1 MEYSEREREREK
13 RKKKKKKY
21 AHIEQSRE
29 EEEEEDKKRH
39 SISYVA
45 SRTGRVRPR
54 GENVEE
60 TTDGDDFNKGDVFFK
75 AVFFDQKQQQRDVEK
90 SLFFSSPFGCGGVWR
105 RRRRRRKEEEELFGV
120 FGTAEAL
127 RRYSPIED
135 RNIREASGLVK
146 SKLNSDVK
154 THKHAIFWTHNDSGD
169 RARVFAIRVGGGAP
183 GSSNVVE
190 ETADVSV
197 VAEVTILNAGARD
210 WEDLA
215 LWQDRDDGMKQKL
228 CAGDIGSYRG
238 EVVIYCFPEPKL
250 SSNYKNVS
258 FTKKEYLKVSYTEKI
273 RLRYPSNEKHD
284 AETLLVDPHT
294 AQFLI
299 VTKKN
304 NNKGGLY
311 VSEPIRSLS
320 RSTSNALKFIRKI
333 KLYGTSSGATG
344 GDISWSGKKI
354 VLKSYGRYVYEYTR
368 QSFFDPNRD
377 PNVRGLGEW
386 DPSEALALDNDVPD
400 ENEIWTL
407 NEGSRSSLKR
417 YRLR

>member
-1 MEYSEREREREK
+1 MFGGVFREREREK
-13 RKKKKKKY
+13 RKKKKY
-21 AHIEQSRE
+21 AQIESR
-29 EEEEEDKKRH
+29 EEEDKKRH
-39 SISYVA
+39 IMW
-45 SRTGRVRPR
+45 RRELDEFVRAVKTSKR
-54 GENVEE
+54 QRME
-60 TTDGDDFNKGDVFFK
+60 TTLIKGMSSLKLCSSIKSSSNVMLRRVFFLLLLLGVVAFGGGGGGGEK
-75 AVFFDQKQQQRDVEK
+75 KKKSFF
-90 SLFFSSPFGCGGVWR
+90 
-105 RRRRRRKEEEELFGV
+105 V

>member
-1 MEYSEREREREK
+1 MWRRELDEFVRAVKTSKRRRMETTLMSSLRSIKSNVKLFFLLLLLGVVAFGGEE
-13 RKKKKKKY
+13 KKK
-21 AHIEQSRE
+21 S
-29 EEEEEDKKRH
+29 
-39 SISYVA
+39 
-45 SRTGRVRPR
+45 
-54 GENVEE
+54 
-60 TTDGDDFNKGDVFFK
+60 FF
-75 AVFFDQKQQQRDVEK
+75 F
-90 SLFFSSPFGCGGVWR
+90 
-105 RRRRRRKEEEELFGV
+105 V

-250 SSNYKNVS
+250 SNYKNVS

>member
-1 MEYSEREREREK
+1 MFGGVFREREKEK
-13 RKKKKKKY
+13 RKKKKY
-21 AHIEQSRE
+21 AQIESR
-29 EEEEEDKKRH
+29 EEEDKKRH
-39 SISYVA
+39 IMW
-45 SRTGRVRPR
+45 RRELDEFVRAVKTSKR
-54 GENVEE
+54 QRME
-60 TTDGDDFNKGDVFFK
+60 TTLKGMSSLKLCSIKSSNVMRRVFFLLLLLGVVAFGGGGGGGEK
-75 AVFFDQKQQQRDVEK
+75 KKKSFF
-90 SLFFSSPFGCGGVWR
+90 
-105 RRRRRRKEEEELFGV
+105 V

-250 SSNYKNVS
+250 SNYKNVS

-407 NEGSRSSLKR
+407 NEGSGSSLKR

>member
-1 MEYSEREREREK
+1 VFGGVFREREREK
-13 RKKKKKKY
+13 RKKKKY
-21 AHIEQSRE
+21 AQIESR
-29 EEEEEDKKRH
+29 EEEDKKRH
-39 SISYVA
+39 IMW
-45 SRTGRVRPR
+45 RRELDEFVRAVKTSKR
-54 GENVEE
+54 QRME
-60 TTDGDDFNKGDVFFK
+60 TTLKGMSSLKLCSIKSSNVMRRVFFLLLLLGVVAFGGGGGGGGEK
-75 AVFFDQKQQQRDVEK
+75 KKKSFF
-90 SLFFSSPFGCGGVWR
+90 
-105 RRRRRRKEEEELFGV
+105 V

-250 SSNYKNVS
+250 SNYKNVS

>member
-1 MEYSEREREREK
+1 MFGGVFREREREK
-13 RKKKKKKY
+13 RKKKKY
-21 AHIEQSRE
+21 AQIESR
-29 EEEEEDKKRH
+29 EEEDKKRH
-39 SISYVA
+39 IMW
-45 SRTGRVRPR
+45 RRELDEFVRAVKTSKR
-54 GENVEE
+54 QRME
-60 TTDGDDFNKGDVFFK
+60 TTLKGMSSLKLCSIKSSNVMRRVFFLLLLLGVVAFGGGGGGGGEK
-75 AVFFDQKQQQRDVEK
+75 KKKSFF
-90 SLFFSSPFGCGGVWR
+90 
-105 RRRRRRKEEEELFGV
+105 V

-250 SSNYKNVS
+250 SNYKNVS

>member
-1 MEYSEREREREK
+1 MFGGVFREREREK
-13 RKKKKKKY
+13 RKKKKY
-21 AHIEQSRE
+21 AQIESR
-29 EEEEEDKKRH
+29 EEEDKKRH
-39 SISYVA
+39 IMW
-45 SRTGRVRPR
+45 RRELDEFVRAVKTSKR
-54 GENVEE
+54 QRME
-60 TTDGDDFNKGDVFFK
+60 TTLGMSSLKLCSIKSSNVMRRVFFLLLLLGVVAFGGGGGGGEK
-75 AVFFDQKQQQRDVEK
+75 KKKSFF
-90 SLFFSSPFGCGGVWR
+90 
-105 RRRRRRKEEEELFGV
+105 V

-407 NEGSRSSLKR
+407 NEGSGSSLKR

>member
-1 MEYSEREREREK
+1 MFGGVFREREREK
-13 RKKKKKKY
+13 RKKKKY
-21 AHIEQSRE
+21 AQIESR
-29 EEEEEDKKRH
+29 EEEDKKRR
-39 SISYVA
+39 IMW
-45 SRTGRVRPR
+45 RRELDEFVRAVKTSKR
-54 GENVEE
+54 QRME
-60 TTDGDDFNKGDVFFK
+60 TTLIKGMSSLKLCSSIKSSSNVMLRRVFFLLLLLGVVAFGGGGGGGEK
-75 AVFFDQKQQQRDVEK
+75 KKKSFF
-90 SLFFSSPFGCGGVWR
+90 
-105 RRRRRRKEEEELFGV
+105 V

>member
-1 MEYSEREREREK
+1 MWRRELDEFVRAVKTSKRQRMETTLGMSSLKLCSIKSNVMRRVFFLLLLGVVAFGGGGGE
-13 RKKKKKKY
+13 KKK
-21 AHIEQSRE
+21 S
-29 EEEEEDKKRH
+29 
-39 SISYVA
+39 
-45 SRTGRVRPR
+45 
-54 GENVEE
+54 
-60 TTDGDDFNKGDVFFK
+60 FFVF
-75 AVFFDQKQQQRDVEK
+75 R
-90 SLFFSSPFGCGGVWR
+90 
-105 RRRRRRKEEEELFGV
+105 
-120 FGTAEAL
+120 TAEAL

-169 RARVFAIRVGGGAP
+169 RARVFAIRVGGAP

-250 SSNYKNVS
+250 SNYKNVS
-258 FTKKEYLKVSYTEKI
+258 FTKKEYLKVSFTEKI

-294 AQFLI
+294 A
-299 VTKKN
+299 
-304 NNKGGLY
+304 
-311 VSEPIRSLS
+311 
-320 RSTSNALKFIRKI
+320 
-333 KLYGTSSGATG
+333 
-344 GDISWSGKKI
+344 
-354 VLKSYGRYVYEYTR
+354 
-368 QSFFDPNRD
+368 
-377 PNVRGLGEW
+377 
-386 DPSEALALDNDVPD
+386 
-400 ENEIWTL
+400 
-407 NEGSRSSLKR
+407 
-417 YRLR
+417 

>member
-1 MEYSEREREREK
+1 METTIQRGVSLC
-13 RKKKKKKY
+13 
-21 AHIEQSRE
+21 
-29 EEEEEDKKRH
+29 
-39 SISYVA
+39 SIKSFHPNL
-45 SRTGRVRPR
+45 GRVFFH
-54 GENVEE
+54 NLL
-60 TTDGDDFNKGDVFFK
+60 FNIVF
-75 AVFFDQKQQQRDVEK
+75 VFSAFC
-90 SLFFSSPFGCGGVWR
+90 LFGWTFFSSV
-105 RRRRRRKEEEELFGV
+105 
-120 FGTAEAL
+120 EAL

-169 RARVFAIRVGGGAP
+169 RARVFAIRVDGDAP
-183 GSSNVVE
+183 ASSKNNVE

-258 FTKKEYLKVSYTEKI
+258 FTKKEYLKVSFTEKT

-407 NEGSRSSLKR
+407 NEGSGSSLKR

>member
-1 MEYSEREREREK
+1 MFGGVFREREREK
-13 RKKKKKKY
+13 RKKKKY
-21 AHIEQSRE
+21 AQIESR
-29 EEEEEDKKRH
+29 EEEDKKRH
-39 SISYVA
+39 IMW
-45 SRTGRVRPR
+45 RRELDEFVRAVKTSKR
-54 GENVEE
+54 QRME
-60 TTDGDDFNKGDVFFK
+60 TTLGMSSLKLCSIKSSNVMRRVFFLLLLLGVVAFGGGGGGGEK
-75 AVFFDQKQQQRDVEK
+75 KKKSFF
-90 SLFFSSPFGCGGVWR
+90 
-105 RRRRRRKEEEELFGV
+105 V

-250 SSNYKNVS
+250 SNYKNVS

-407 NEGSRSSLKR
+407 NEGSGSSLKR

>member
-1 MEYSEREREREK
+1 MFGKEYSEREREREREK
-13 RKKKKKKY
+13 RKTKKY
-21 AHIEQSRE
+21 AQIESR
-29 EEEEEDKKRH
+29 EEEDKKTSSHHIMWR
-39 SISYVA
+39 
-45 SRTGRVRPR
+45 RELDEFVRAVKTSKR
-54 GENVEE
+54 RRME
-60 TTDGDDFNKGDVFFK
+60 TTLMSSL
-75 AVFFDQKQQQRDVEK
+75 RSIK
-90 SLFFSSPFGCGGVWR
+90 SNVKLFFLLLLLGVVAFGG
-105 RRRRRRKEEEELFGV
+105 EEKKKSFFFV

-183 GSSNVVE
+183 GSSNGVE

-250 SSNYKNVS
+250 SNYKNVS
-258 FTKKEYLKVSYTEKI
+258 FTKKEYLKVSFTEKI

-407 NEGSRSSLKR
+407 NEGSGSSLKR

>member
-1 MEYSEREREREK
+1 MFGGVFREREREK
-13 RKKKKKKY
+13 RKKKKY
-21 AHIEQSRE
+21 AQIESR
-29 EEEEEDKKRH
+29 EEEDKKRH
-39 SISYVA
+39 IMW
-45 SRTGRVRPR
+45 RRELDEFVRAVKTSKR
-54 GENVEE
+54 QRME
-60 TTDGDDFNKGDVFFK
+60 TTLGMSSLKLCSIKSSNVMRRVFFLLLLLGVVAFGGGGGGGEK
-75 AVFFDQKQQQRDVEK
+75 KKKSFF
-90 SLFFSSPFGCGGVWR
+90 
-105 RRRRRRKEEEELFGV
+105 V

>member
-1 MEYSEREREREK
+1 MWRRELDEFVRAVKTSK
-13 RKKKKKKY
+13 RK
-21 AHIEQSRE
+21 RM
-29 EEEEEDKKRH
+29 
-39 SISYVA
+39 
-45 SRTGRVRPR
+45 
-54 GENVEE
+54 E
-60 TTDGDDFNKGDVFFK
+60 TTLMSSLCCSIKSNVRRVLFLLLVVVAFGGGGG
-75 AVFFDQKQQQRDVEK
+75 EK
-90 SLFFSSPFGCGGVWR
+90 KSFV
-105 RRRRRRKEEEELFGV
+105 
-120 FGTAEAL
+120 GTAEAL

-169 RARVFAIRVGGGAP
+169 RARVFAIRVGGVP
-183 GSSNVVE
+183 GSSNVE

-250 SSNYKNVS
+250 SNYKNVS
-258 FTKKEYLKVSYTEKI
+258 TKKEYLKVSFTEKI

-320 RSTSNALKFIRKI
+320 RSTSKALKFIRKI

-407 NEGSRSSLKR
+407 NEGSGSSLKR

>member
-1 MEYSEREREREK
+1 MFGGVFREREREK
-13 RKKKKKKY
+13 RKKKKY
-21 AHIEQSRE
+21 AQIESR
-29 EEEEEDKKRH
+29 EEEDKKRH
-39 SISYVA
+39 IMW
-45 SRTGRVRPR
+45 RRELDEFVRAVKTSKR
-54 GENVEE
+54 QRME
-60 TTDGDDFNKGDVFFK
+60 TTLGMSSLKLCSIKSSNVMRRVFFLLLLLGVVAFGGGGGGGEK
-75 AVFFDQKQQQRDVEK
+75 KKKSFF
-90 SLFFSSPFGCGGVWR
+90 
-105 RRRRRRKEEEELFGV
+105 V

-250 SSNYKNVS
+250 SNYKNVS

>member
-1 MEYSEREREREK
+1 MFGGVFREREREK
-13 RKKKKKKY
+13 RKKKKY
-21 AHIEQSRE
+21 AQIESR
-29 EEEEEDKKRH
+29 EEEEDKKRH
-39 SISYVA
+39 IMW
-45 SRTGRVRPR
+45 RRELDEFVRAVKTSKR
-54 GENVEE
+54 QRME
-60 TTDGDDFNKGDVFFK
+60 TTLGMSSLKLCSIKSSNVMRRVFFLLLLLGVVAFGGGGGEK
-75 AVFFDQKQQQRDVEK
+75 KKSFF
-90 SLFFSSPFGCGGVWR
+90 
-105 RRRRRRKEEEELFGV
+105 V

-169 RARVFAIRVGGGAP
+169 RARVFAIRVGGAP

-250 SSNYKNVS
+250 SNYKNVS

-407 NEGSRSSLKR
+407 NEGSGSSLKR

>member
-1 MEYSEREREREK
+1 MFGGVFREREREK
-13 RKKKKKKY
+13 RKKKKY
-21 AHIEQSRE
+21 AQIESR
-29 EEEEEDKKRH
+29 EEEDKKRH
-39 SISYVA
+39 IMW
-45 SRTGRVRPR
+45 RRELDEFVRAVKTSKR
-54 GENVEE
+54 QRME
-60 TTDGDDFNKGDVFFK
+60 TTLGMSSLKLCSIKSSNVMRRVFFLLLLLGVVAFGGGGEEK
-75 AVFFDQKQQQRDVEK
+75 KKKSFF
-90 SLFFSSPFGCGGVWR
+90 
-105 RRRRRRKEEEELFGV
+105 V

-250 SSNYKNVS
+250 SNYKNVS

-407 NEGSRSSLKR
+407 NEGSGSSLKR

>member
-1 MEYSEREREREK
+1 MWRRELDEFVRAVKTSK
-13 RKKKKKKY
+13 RKRMETT
-21 AHIEQSRE
+21 IRRVSLC
-29 EEEEEDKKRH
+29 
-39 SISYVA
+39 SIKSFHVN
-45 SRTGRVRPR
+45 GRV
-54 GENVEE
+54 
-60 TTDGDDFNKGDVFFK
+60 VFHLLL
-75 AVFFDQKQQQRDVEK
+75 VFVLAFC
-90 SLFFSSPFGCGGVWR
+90 LFGTFSS
-105 RRRRRRKEEEELFGV
+105 
-120 FGTAEAL
+120 EAL

-169 RARVFAIRVGGGAP
+169 RARVFAIRVDGDGAP
-183 GSSNVVE
+183 ASSNNVE
-190 ETADVSV
+190 ETAAAVSV

-250 SSNYKNVS
+250 SNYKNVS
-258 FTKKEYLKVSYTEKI
+258 TKKEYLKVSFTEKI

-407 NEGSRSSLKR
+407 NEGSGSSLKR

>member
-1 MEYSEREREREK
+1 MWRRELDEFVRAVKTSK
-13 RKKKKKKY
+13 RKRMETT
-21 AHIEQSRE
+21 IRRVSLC
-29 EEEEEDKKRH
+29 
-39 SISYVA
+39 SIKSFHVN
-45 SRTGRVRPR
+45 GRV
-54 GENVEE
+54 
-60 TTDGDDFNKGDVFFK
+60 FFHLLLVFVLAFC
-75 AVFFDQKQQQRDVEK
+75 
-90 SLFFSSPFGCGGVWR
+90 LFGTFSS
-105 RRRRRRKEEEELFGV
+105 
-120 FGTAEAL
+120 EAL

-169 RARVFAIRVGGGAP
+169 RARVFAIRVDGDGAP
-183 GSSNVVE
+183 ASSNNVE
-190 ETADVSV
+190 ETAAAVSV

-250 SSNYKNVS
+250 SNYKNVS
-258 FTKKEYLKVSYTEKI
+258 TKKEYLKVSFTEKI

-407 NEGSRSSLKR
+407 NEGSGSSLKR

>member
-1 MEYSEREREREK
+1 MFGGVFREREREK
-13 RKKKKKKY
+13 RKKKKY
-21 AHIEQSRE
+21 AQIESR
-29 EEEEEDKKRH
+29 EEEDKKRH
-39 SISYVA
+39 IMW
-45 SRTGRVRPR
+45 RRELDEFVRAVKTSKR
-54 GENVEE
+54 QRME
-60 TTDGDDFNKGDVFFK
+60 TTLGMSSLKLCSIKSSNVMRRVFFLLLLLGVVAFGGGGGEGEK
-75 AVFFDQKQQQRDVEK
+75 KKKSFF
-90 SLFFSSPFGCGGVWR
+90 
-105 RRRRRRKEEEELFGV
+105 V

-250 SSNYKNVS
+250 SNYKNVS

-407 NEGSRSSLKR
+407 NEGSGSSLKR

>member
-1 MEYSEREREREK
+1 MFGGVFREREREK
-13 RKKKKKKY
+13 RKKKKY
-21 AHIEQSRE
+21 AQIESR
-29 EEEEEDKKRH
+29 EEEDKKRH
-39 SISYVA
+39 IMW
-45 SRTGRVRPR
+45 RRELDEFVRAVKTSKR
-54 GENVEE
+54 QRME
-60 TTDGDDFNKGDVFFK
+60 TTLGMSSLKLCSIKSSNVMRRVFFLLPLLGVVAFGGGGGGGEK
-75 AVFFDQKQQQRDVEK
+75 KKKSFF
-90 SLFFSSPFGCGGVWR
+90 
-105 RRRRRRKEEEELFGV
+105 V

-250 SSNYKNVS
+250 SNYKNVS

-407 NEGSRSSLKR
+407 NEGSGSSLKR

>member
-13 RKKKKKKY
+13 KGRRRKNTRTSNNREKKKKKKTKNVTVY
-21 AHIEQSRE
+21 HMWRRE
-29 EEEEEDKKRH
+29 LDEFVRAVKTSKRQ
-39 SISYVA
+39 
-45 SRTGRVRPR
+45 RM
-54 GENVEE
+54 E
-60 TTDGDDFNKGDVFFK
+60 TTLIKGMSSLKLCSSIKSSSNVMRRVFFLLLLLGVVAFGGGGGGGEK
-75 AVFFDQKQQQRDVEK
+75 KKKSFF
-90 SLFFSSPFGCGGVWR
+90 
-105 RRRRRRKEEEELFGV
+105 V